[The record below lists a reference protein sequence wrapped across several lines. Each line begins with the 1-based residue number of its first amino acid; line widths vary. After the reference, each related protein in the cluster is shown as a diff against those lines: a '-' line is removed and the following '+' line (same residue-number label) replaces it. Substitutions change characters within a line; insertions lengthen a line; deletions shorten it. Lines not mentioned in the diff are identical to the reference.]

1 MGALTVAIVKR
12 NALGGT
18 ARNVIADVTWSSA
31 YASGGDTFTA
41 SQFGLTTI
49 NHIDAN
55 SALGAANTA
64 FVVVPDIPNLKIKLM
79 GGAAAGVG
87 LAEAT
92 GNQTTTTAR
101 VIAIGDAPYI

>member
-18 ARNVIADVTWSSA
+18 ARNVIADVTWSSS
-31 YASGGDTFTA
+31 YASGGDTFTP
-41 SQFGLTTI
+41 SQFGLTTV

-55 SALGAANTA
+55 TASGPTNTA
-64 FVVVPDIPNLKIKLM
+64 FVVVPDIPNLKLKLM
-79 GGAAAGVG
+79 GGAASGVG

-92 GNQTTTTAR
+92 GSQTTTVAR
-101 VIAIGDAPYI
+101 VVAIGDAPYV